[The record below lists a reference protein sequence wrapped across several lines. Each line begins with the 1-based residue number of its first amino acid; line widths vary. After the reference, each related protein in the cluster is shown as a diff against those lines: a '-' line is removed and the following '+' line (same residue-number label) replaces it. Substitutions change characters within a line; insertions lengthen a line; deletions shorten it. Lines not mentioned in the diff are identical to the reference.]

1 MDKIWNKR
9 KEQLTAF
16 RHYLKKKNVISKQE
30 IPDGLYQACPNCG
43 RTIRTTELKR
53 HLQVCPYCQH
63 HLFIDAY
70 SRLDALFDHGKYKEY
85 DTSMKTGNPLGFP
98 DYDEKIEKY
107 EYKTGLHDG
116 VVVASGRIDHI
127 KCVVCVMD
135 HRFMMASMGCVAGEK
150 ITRAIELATKKKLPL
165 IIFSSSGGARMQEGI
180 FSLMQM
186 GKTCAALKRHL
197 DAGLLYISY
206 LTHPTT
212 GGVTASFAM
221 LGDINI
227 AEPDA
232 LIGFAG
238 PRVIEST
245 MKTKLPEGFQR
256 SEFLEDHGFIDLI
269 VNREEMRE
277 TLAQLLHMHI

>member
-9 KEQLTAF
+9 KEQLNAF
-16 RHYLKKKNVISKQE
+16 RHYLNKSSKVEKQE
-30 IPDGLYQACPNCG
+30 IPDGLYQACPKCG
-43 RTIRTTELKR
+43 RTIRTTELKK
-53 HLQVCPYCQH
+53 HLQVCPHCGH

-70 SRLDALFDHGKYKEY
+70 SRIEALFDEGRYKEY
-85 DTSMKTGNPLGFP
+85 YTNMKAGNPLDFP
-98 DYDEKIEKY
+98 GYDEKIEKY
-107 EYKTGLHDG
+107 EYKTGMHDG

-127 KCVVCVMD
+127 RCIVCVMD
-135 HRFMMASMGCVAGEK
+135 HRFMMASMGSVAGEK
-150 ITRAIELATKKKLPL
+150 LTRAIEMATRKKLPL

-186 GKTCAALKRHL
+186 AKTCAALKRHL
-197 DAGLLYISY
+197 DSGLLYISY

-212 GGVTASFAM
+212 GGVTASFAL

-227 AEPDA
+227 AEPGA

-245 MKTKLPEGFQR
+245 MKTQLPEGFQR
-256 SEFLEDHGFIDLI
+256 SEFLEDHGFIDMI
-269 VNREEMRE
+269 VDREDMRD
-277 TLAQLLHMHI
+277 TLAQLLHMHC